1 MVMVTARFEHVAEEV
16 TGRTAELLGAP
27 VAVTDERGVVI
38 ASSERRTV
46 GLPWH
51 LVATG
56 QKSTCVRVP
65 IRLDAQAGEVIVA
78 EPPASGEAI
87 SPRLTQ
93 ALVELVVNQ
102 TAVVARLPNQHELKN
117 KFIHDLLRGPIGDEA
132 SILREGQI
140 LGMDLT
146 RPRAVILID
155 AAAYILAPAASGR
168 PGQAEGSAPGRT
180 DAPGPLRN
188 GEARIRR
195 RAQLVIARVV
205 GFFALPNDT
214 ICAYIGDGEVAVLKA
229 SSTQDLVAWA
239 DGEGGPDQASPSW
252 ANMAALKRA
261 GAALLTRL

>member
-46 GLPWH
+46 GFPWH
-51 LVATG
+51 VVAG
-56 QKSTCVRVP
+56 GRDSTCVRVP
-65 IRLDAQAGEVIVA
+65 IRLDAQVGEVIVA

-93 ALVELVVNQ
+93 TLVELVVNQ
-102 TAVVARLPNQHELKN
+102 RAVVARLPNQHELKN

-140 LGMDLT
+140 MGMDFT

-155 AAAYILAPAASGR
+155 AASYILPPVASGR
-168 PGQAEGSAPGRT
+168 SGQAEGSASGRAE
-180 DAPGPLRN
+180 APGPPRN
-188 GEARIRR
+188 GEARSRR
-195 RAQLVIARVV
+195 RAQLVIASVS
-205 GFFALPNDT
+205 
-214 ICAYIGDGEVAVLKA
+214 A
-229 SSTQDLVAWA
+229 SSPCPTTRSAPTLATA
-239 DGEGGPDQASPSW
+239 RSPFSRPAARKTSSRGP
-252 ANMAALKRA
+252 MATTDRIS
-261 GAALLTRL
+261 